1 MISIFRFGAA
11 MLVWLNRGG
20 PGIGRLGPVL
30 HLTRTDDSGIFDAYA
45 FVPRTMWAE
54 HTTSLHR
61 QHDAVI
67 EV

>member
-1 MISIFRFGAA
+1 MEC
-11 MLVWLNRGG
+11 
-20 PGIGRLGPVL
+20 LGPVL
-30 HLTRTDDSGIFDAYA
+30 HLARADDNGIFDAYA
-45 FVPRTMWAE
+45 FVLRTMWAE